1 MRLPAIL
8 HRASLAATLSLGLL
22 AWPAPAG
29 AQTAPAAPPGA
40 AATPDAQAP
49 SRGSVTPADPDELY
63 RGRAHRPNAEAAAD
77 IWAATAGTRFESAWK
92 LARACYWLGSHG
104 TETER
109 REALERGVKA
119 GETAVMLAGDR
130 PEGHFWMAANMGTLA
145 EAFGM
150 SQGLKYRGRIKE
162 ALERVLA
169 IQPGWQQGSAEAA
182 LGRWYARVPR
192 LLGGNKGKAE
202 TFYKQAL
209 SVDPANRLA
218 LIYYA
223 ELIADERPAD
233 ARALLQRVLEAPVLE
248 EWGPEDA
255 DWAAKAKERLAK
267 IPVR

>member
-1 MRLPAIL
+1 VKKDKLRLVRLPAVL

-22 AWPAPAG
+22 AWPASAG
-29 AQTAPAAPPGA
+29 AQTVPASPAGTA
-40 AATPDAQAP
+40 VTPDIQAP
-49 SRGSVTPADPDELY
+49 SPGSVAPADPDELY

-77 IWAATAGTRFESAWK
+77 IWSATAGDRFESAWK

-104 TETER
+104 TEAQR
-109 REALERGVKA
+109 REALERGVRA
-119 GETAVMLAGDR
+119 GETAVTLAGDR
-130 PEGHFWMAANMGTLA
+130 PEGHFWLAANMGTLG

-169 IQPGWQQGSAEAA
+169 IQAGWQQGS
-182 LGRWYARVPR
+182 
-192 LLGGNKGKAE
+192 AE

-209 SVDPANRLA
+209 VVDPANRLA

-223 ELIADERPAD
+223 ELIEDDRPVE
-233 ARALLQRVLEAPVLE
+233 ARAMLQRVLEAPSID

-255 DWAAKAKERLAK
+255 DWVYKAKERLAR
-267 IPVR
+267 IRPR